1 MRSYGKIQTSFWGWA
16 TRKKL
21 SHGAREL
28 AMYLLTNPHAN
39 GTGCF
44 YLPDGYIVADL
55 GINGSPN
62 GSDNGSANPFETVS
76 ERFAELAAVGFALRC
91 HDTQWVLVPKMLEY
105 DPPANPNV
113 WKSLLKDIGSIPDD
127 FAYLSEFIEVLKPH
141 ANGLPNGYINGLGN
155 PPTNGMRNPDLTC
168 PDLSCP
174 VGAGKKS
181 KDYAFE
187 GKVIRIDHSQAD
199 AWRRNFPKVDLI
211 PELTAADAYYVEN
224 PPKDGKW
231 FFAVSNWLKRSN
243 ERAIEK
249 QSPHKQSAPGK
260 MDRAAVDALMGE
272 QG

>member
-1 MRSYGKIQTSFWGWA
+1 MARIRTIKPEFWTDEDVMECSPNARLMFIGLWNFADDAGRLRASDKQIKAKIFPADQIDETNIRGWIDE
-16 TRKKL
+16 L
-21 SHGAREL
+21 SSNGLVTLYVVDNKE
-28 AMYLLTNPHAN
+28 YLQ
-39 GTGCF
+39 
-44 YLPDGYIVADL
+44 
-55 GINGSPN
+55 INGWHNQKIDRPQQSKIPPPSN
-62 GSDNGSANPFETVS
+62 SDRRTFDEYSSADSKGEEGIGE
-76 ERFAELAAVGFALRC
+76 ERKE
-91 HDTQWVLVPKMLEY
+91 E
-105 DPPANPNV
+105 
-113 WKSLLKDIGSIPDD
+113 
-127 FAYLSEFIEVLKPH
+127 
-141 ANGLPNGYINGLGN
+141 
-155 PPTNGMRNPDLTC
+155 
-168 PDLSCP
+168 
-174 VGAGKKS
+174 GAGKKS

-187 GKVIRIDHSQAD
+187 GKIIRIDHSQAD